1 MTDNR
6 EIPLRVLVAE
16 ADHVVAR
23 DIELTLNQKGFV
35 VLGTASSRG
44 EAMELIQDQAPDL
57 ILLSVDLEEERD
69 GIELAGEVR
78 EQFSIP
84 AVFVTGREEDSVFEL
99 ARSVRPLGYLR
110 KPFGG
115 AELTA
120 CLEAAAQRIEPDRE
134 LEEQIPWIRSVAEPL
149 DDSVIV
155 SGIDGRVVL
164 MNRSAEEL
172 TGWAEEEASGNLYSK
187 VAPTSHILRDN
198 GGGRTNGRGAECLI
212 TDRNG
217 RQRAVRAI
225 STPLRDE
232 NTALL
237 GTVTIL
243 KGQDVDDLEDEQDDE
258 SGIRAKA
265 IGLGSDFDS
274 IEDVRIPGRSKAIR
288 VLEDIVKINP
298 DLGGKEQASGAKSG
312 GSSSYA
318 ELIDQIGEPFLIMD
332 RDLTVVQANAEA
344 INAFG
349 ESGCILGRSFWNL
362 FSEEEIERFEPE
374 FLIPFKT
381 GRKHTFEFNDGER
394 DRWYQVTLYRSDKGV
409 IGLFRDVTDFRAS
422 KSEEIR
428 QHRLEGLG
436 LLARGFAHDFN
447 NHLTT
452 VTGNLGLAREL
463 EDDPELIE
471 MLDEAE
477 VATNR
482 AAGLVQQL
490 MTFAT
495 GGRPVRE
502 SVKIPD
508 LLRQVLADHR
518 MGRPSIRYQFQCGK
532 NRLRANVDRAQIRRV
547 VENLINNAEEAMPD
561 GGTLRVACDAIE
573 SSRVPAIH
581 PAFSPSEDEYLLIE
595 VTDSGQGMDKETVA
609 KAAEPYFSTRIGDNA
624 TGIGLTVC
632 ESIAKAHD
640 GFITL
645 SSVPRQGTTVVF
657 CVPMSNQLRN
667 REWEDV
673 KSSPA
678 SEHPVMTGGFG
689 QLHRPDHTILILEDD
704 GPIRRLMGATLRR
717 EGYRVIE
724 TAEGNSTISEYR
736 RAQESRERISLVIAD
751 LTIEQGM
758 GGLETMRR
766 LREMDSDVVA
776 IVSSGYSDAAA
787 MSNPTAFGFRDVMP
801 KPYSPHL
808 LKEMVDRIILETGG

>member
-1 MTDNR
+1 MSDNH

-23 DIELTLNQKGFV
+23 DIELTLSQSGFAV
-35 VLGTASSRG
+35 VGTASTRV
-44 EAMELIQDQAPDL
+44 ETMDLVEDEAPDL
-57 ILLSVDLEEERD
+57 ILLSVDLESEKD
-69 GIELAGEVR
+69 GIELAGELK
-78 EQFSIP
+78 EQFAIP
-84 AVFVTGREEDSVFEL
+84 TVFVTGREEDSVFEL
-99 ARSVRPLGYLR
+99 ARSVRPVGYVR
-110 KPFGG
+110 KPFSG
-115 AELTA
+115 AELIA
-120 CLEAAAQRIEPDRE
+120 CLEAASQRIEPDRE
-134 LEEQIPWIRSVAEPL
+134 LEGQIPWIRSVAEPL
-149 DDSVIV
+149 GDSVIV

-164 MNRSAEEL
+164 MNPSAEEL

-187 VAPTSHILRDN
+187 VAPTSHVLREN
-198 GGGRTNGRGAECLI
+198 GGGRANGGGAECLI

-217 RQRAVRAI
+217 RQHAVRAI
-225 STPLRDE
+225 TTPVRDE

-237 GTVTIL
+237 GTITIL
-243 KGQDVDDLEDEQDDE
+243 KGKDADEMEAEPGMRGADDE
-258 SGIRAKA
+258 

-274 IEDVRIPGRSKAIR
+274 IDDDVRIPGRRRAIHAM
-288 VLEDIVKINP
+288 EDIVKKNP
-298 DLGGKEQASGAKSG
+298 DLGATEKETDAKTEEG
-312 GSSSYA
+312 SSYA
-318 ELIDQIGEPFLIMD
+318 DLIDQIGDPFLVMD
-332 RDLTVVQANAEA
+332 RDLTVVQANVEA
-344 INAFG
+344 LNAFG
-349 ESGCILGRSFWNL
+349 ESGSFLGRSFWNL

-374 FLIPFKT
+374 FLTPFKT
-381 GRKHTFEFNDGER
+381 GKKHAFEFNDGER

-409 IGLFRDVTDFRAS
+409 LGLFRDVTDSRAT
-422 KSEEIR
+422 KTEEIR

-452 VTGNLGLAREL
+452 VTGNLGLAKEL

-471 MLDEAE
+471 MLGEAE
-477 VATNR
+477 VATSR

-561 GGTLRVACDAIE
+561 GGTLTVACDAIGR
-573 SSRVPAIH
+573 SRVLEIH

-595 VTDSGQGMDKETVA
+595 VMDSGLGMDEETAA
-609 KAAEPYFSTRIGDNA
+609 KAADPYFSTRIGDNA

-640 GFITL
+640 GFLSL
-645 SSVPRQGTTVVF
+645 SSVPGKGTAVVF
-657 CVPMSNQLRN
+657 CVPMANQLRN
-667 REWEDV
+667 RGWEEV
-673 KSSPA
+673 TSPA
-678 SEHPVMTGGFG
+678 VSEQPVSVVGGFG

-736 RAQESRERISLVIAD
+736 RAQESREKISLVIAD

-766 LREMDSDVVA
+766 LKEMDSDVVA

-808 LKEMVDRIILETGG
+808 LKEMVDRIIIETSG